1 MKQATPSLRKG
12 QQRLDKHN
20 EHDKKEESL
29 TSDLLVLPS
38 TSTFALKD
46 DKQEKLKKK
55 ARNFLDE
62 KQKIKTRAQS
72 LWAYIDATNSFD
84 QARFFQENA
93 EQVFQVVYDT
103 CIHQIEKIKHRS
115 ERPQSWNSKELVNL
129 QKTLFLLR
137 KIFLFVPELMRNG
150 WQRQNI
156 TTILTHILDHRN
168 HPRLR
173 ALGFQLLLLWLND
186 QVVEYPECMHLF
198 SNAISLD
205 LFILDEISTA
215 DTTQTPHNAPAAST
229 ATTSTNNASYI
240 SPVTVN
246 LMTNEQTEDNTT
258 SHNTLFSNGQHNKLH
273 SGGLQFVK
281 KLRETTHVD
290 KGHNKHALQRDER
303 IRASQIQ
310 LKQSFILADESSAPL
325 FPNPTQPTFND
336 SLVLIHIFISN
347 LVRLAY
353 VAAGSPPPPD
363 DYEYPPGDQFEPDD
377 GIATGVGIDAATAS
391 AKFLFK
397 IFRTHYMTKFVPRI
411 SKSLQM
417 EGANQGEVCG
427 FSSCPPSILRC
438 LFRFLIGYC
447 LDNDSNGI
455 HMHWPNLFQST
466 SAFAPSSPAI
476 PILKSI
482 VLSSHETREMLHEII
497 RQALILPC
505 TNAQYRDI
513 TRGAIH
519 ILGVWILGNEDE
531 RPSFLR
537 RSGSAVTRSSSTTS
551 AISANNAENSSTTKV
566 LSTSPI
572 TEDFPI
578 NPKNLEEQQSDA
590 NVFLRRYLLMIK
602 LIFEDHRVGEN
613 RDALVA
619 NVQQVTDWEGLV
631 ALYKDAINLYR
642 AIVVSKGG
650 IDIEWESWE
659 LLLHC
664 LLDIQQWLMS
674 QPEKYSRIP
683 VQPLAEDLASYIW
696 ETVFHAFVRA
706 KIVHLELWRQLKT
719 HVVSSMRWTQ
729 ALQQWVKIMQ
739 SLTRLLS
746 SRLYKVEY
754 DFDKG
759 RDDHLQQSIHF
770 INSSRAPAAGNNNK
784 SKVRSR
790 HLSIQGHPK
799 SSVSTGNKRGSNPG
813 RPLSS
818 CGSEGQLAT
827 QDRQPAEQQ
836 HLDPTTPAPE
846 GSVSTILRNLS
857 SASLSDIASTFKSD
871 RKSTNL
877 TSVPD
882 DEEAEVTT
890 KQNVKFGI
898 KNIIPTASFS
908 NTSSHTS
915 GSIAAN
921 NLTSSTSTAKR
932 SSGSHAAAGT
942 VSSTNEKTGRRTI
955 SIQQLDSLW
964 QDSGS
969 KLLNFVH
976 HGNDGSAVSPKNLTV
991 RQDEK
996 KTEWD
1001 RRSGSSSVLDDMA
1014 SSRSN
1019 RTSTSAPW
1027 PLANVADALSMMP
1040 NSSAVTEKLPAGLG
1054 SFKSSD
1060 FLNLNNLPF
1069 DGQHILMTWKNALF
1083 VVGNINQIEG
1093 AQNHA
1098 IAMQCVV
1105 DILDTF
1111 KLVRAQQP
1119 YTDVPIPAMYELV
1132 PWLFEATELPNTY
1145 EAGKASAYGS
1155 LCRLMSHI
1163 PEEQAPEGYC
1173 AAFYKAL
1180 LHGLGSESTTAIV
1193 HAILLNS
1200 ERLFSFPLPSI
1211 YVLIPPFTEAIEKE
1225 LLNPS
1230 GSKVSLN
1237 VRKSC
1242 ITILGSFVPISNQLK
1257 DITIS
1262 LEELETEWIP
1272 AFKKLQAFSFANIK
1286 VWLKDVLI
1294 KLVANSPKVTSELE
1308 TEVHCMLLGAL
1319 CAFVLDEMF
1328 ASESRQ
1334 NDMIRECVQSLVNHL
1349 YWCNISII
1357 NTVSDCISTFAQ
1369 IYKREA
1375 DPEGIVIQEVL
1386 THIID
1391 ALNVHL
1397 KYYEKNSKTG
1407 RGFIVSKLF
1416 SCLLEWVMS
1425 IEPVILVETDL
1436 CQLVFDVIELA
1447 IHLSSDGNEK
1457 MLPHPPRPSTA
1468 VKRKEISFK
1477 FKLGADKR
1485 PDIQQNEP
1493 IIGSDTLPDN
1503 DQAYVKESAE
1513 AVLLHLLH
1521 HFNNFAPPC
1530 GPATLY
1536 STIVGPGVSQDDV
1549 EYQQYQY
1556 FAFNDTTIIAFVE
1569 LSEAKGE
1576 RQARMII
1583 RDLTGRYVWDTLL
1596 EPKTKSVESTQSTD
1610 TEYYKPD
1617 KRFIRNVQDINDK
1630 PLTDHKEDAVSALL
1644 KQIGDSHPDCLLDS
1658 TLPLNVPSTPT
1669 ALQLEMIGNL
1679 GDQLDDYLKKEA
1691 EQNALQTPDSRLWY
1705 SKMNML
1711 RGKQDE
1717 SMQLVANFC
1726 LKKDFLPAFPQEA
1739 EESHVPFLYSRLL
1752 MSHLGLI
1759 EYDHLK
1765 DGSFQMLNKSPALYR
1780 DIRGLDRK
1788 HGRETM
1794 KIGLIYVGYG
1804 QEDEQ
1809 SILQN
1814 SQGSERYNA
1823 FVNSLGWE
1831 IDIASHTG
1839 YLGGLERNL
1848 TNGSRAT
1855 YYCSSTLE
1863 MIFHDVT
1870 KMPTDPSDPKQLK
1883 KKRHIGNDHVHIVWN
1898 EHARD
1903 YRIDTIGGDFG
1914 NAQIIVKP
1922 LPDNLYYIQIYR
1934 DSKVPYF
1941 GPLYDRMIVSQAS
1954 LGPLVRST
1962 AIDAF
1967 RATVHTNLYSFYK
1980 SVYAQRA
1987 SDIRTINQRHKL
1999 ATWSYQH
2006 FMEKVFMLEEQL

>member
-1 MKQATPSLRKG
+1 MPLTKSL
-12 QQRLDKHN
+12 Q
-20 EHDKKEESL
+20 
-29 TSDLLVLPS
+29 
-38 TSTFALKD
+38 
-46 DKQEKLKKK
+46 
-55 ARNFLDE
+55 
-62 KQKIKTRAQS
+62 
-72 LWAYIDATNSFD
+72 DATNSFD

-137 KIFLFVPELMRNG
+137 KVFLFVPELMRNG

-205 LFILDEISTA
+205 LFILDEITTIDKTQPTTNPPTST
-215 DTTQTPHNAPAAST
+215 TTNT
-229 ATTSTNNASYI
+229 TNNAPYV

-246 LMTNEQTEDNTT
+246 LMTNEQTEDVPHGAVTN
-258 SHNTLFSNGQHNKLH
+258 NNHNKLH

-281 KLRETTHVD
+281 KLRETHSD
-290 KGHNKHALQRDER
+290 KGQAKHSLKRDER
-303 IRASQIQ
+303 IKSSRTQ
-310 LKQSFILADESSAPL
+310 LKQSFILVDESSAPL
-325 FPNPTQPTFND
+325 FPSPTQPTYND

-353 VAAGSPPPPD
+353 VGAGSPPPPD
-363 DYEYPPGDQFEPDD
+363 DYEYPLGDQFEPDD

-397 IFRTHYMTKFVPRI
+397 IFRTHYMTKFVPLI
-411 SKSLQM
+411 SKSLYM
-417 EGANQGEVCG
+417 DGTTKGKELNG
-427 FSSCPPSILRC
+427 FPSCPPSILRC

-455 HMHWPNLFQST
+455 HMHWPNLFQSSAAFT
-466 SAFAPSSPAI
+466 SSSPAI

-497 RQALILPC
+497 RQALVLPC

-551 AISANNAENSSTTKV
+551 AVSTNNVTAENTPTKV
-566 LSTSPI
+566 LSASPV
-572 TEDFPI
+572 TEDFPTHH
-578 NPKNLEEQQSDA
+578 KTSDEQSDA

-602 LIFEDHRVGEN
+602 LIFEDHRPSEEQS
-613 RDALVA
+613 RDAIVA
-619 NVQQVTDWEGLV
+619 SVQQVTDWEGLV

-674 QPEKYSRIP
+674 QPEKYSRVP
-683 VQPLAEDLASYIW
+683 VQSLAEDLASYIW

-719 HVVSSMRWTQ
+719 HMVSSMRWTQ
-729 ALQQWVKIMQ
+729 ALQQWVKIMH
-739 SLTRLLS
+739 SMTRLLS
-746 SRLYKVEY
+746 TRLYKVEY
-754 DFDKG
+754 DFDKN
-759 RDDHLQQSIHF
+759 RTADENIQQSIHF
-770 INSSRAPAAGNNNK
+770 TSNSRALSSNNNNK
-784 SKVRSR
+784 NKVRSR
-790 HLSIQGHPK
+790 HLSIQGNPK
-799 SSVSTGNKRGSNPG
+799 GSTSTSNKHNSSG

-818 CGSEGQLAT
+818 CGSEGQLVT
-827 QDRQPAEQQ
+827 GSQDKQSVEQQ
-836 HLDPTTPAPE
+836 YLEPSPSNTPAPE

-857 SASLSDIASTFKSD
+857 SASLSDIASTFKAD

-882 DEEAEVTT
+882 GEEVGEEQIAPT

-915 GSIAAN
+915 SSGGNQYA
-921 NLTSSTSTAKR
+921 LTSSTSTVKR
-932 SSGSHAAAGT
+932 VSGSHASASGHGT
-942 VSSTNEKTGRRTI
+942 VSSTGGHEKISSGTGRRTI

-976 HGNDGSAVSPKNLTV
+976 HGNDGLQVGASKGSPVKH
-991 RQDEK
+991 DEK
-996 KTEWD
+996 KIEWD
-1001 RRSGSSSVLDDMA
+1001 RKSGSSSVLDDVA

-1027 PLANVADALSMMP
+1027 PLANATEALSIIP
-1040 NSSAVTEKLPAGLG
+1040 SSSAVSEKLPAGLG

-1060 FLNLNNLPF
+1060 FLNLNNLPY
-1069 DGQHILMTWKNALF
+1069 DGQQILTTWKNALF
-1083 VVGNINQIEG
+1083 AAGNINQIEG
-1093 AQNHA
+1093 AHNHA

-1111 KLVRAQQP
+1111 KLIRAQQS
-1119 YTDVPIPAMYELV
+1119 YCDVPIPAIT
-1132 PWLFEATELPNTY
+1132 FEI
-1145 EAGKASAYGS
+1145 GKASAYGS
-1155 LCRLMSHI
+1155 LCRLMSQI
-1163 PEEQAPEGYC
+1163 SEEEVPEGYYT
-1173 AAFYKAL
+1173 AFYKAIL
-1180 LHGLGSESTTAIV
+1180 NGLGSKNTAIV

-1200 ERLFSFPLPSI
+1200 ERLFSFSLPSI
-1211 YVLIPPFTEAIEKE
+1211 YILIPPFTEVIEKE
-1225 LLNPS
+1225 LLNCT
-1230 GSKVSLN
+1230 GSNVPLN
-1237 VRKSC
+1237 VRRSC
-1242 ITILGSFVPISNQLK
+1242 VKILGSFVPITNQLK

-1262 LEELETEWIP
+1262 LEGLDTECIP
-1272 AFKKLQAFSFANIK
+1272 AYQKLSAFSFIDIK
-1286 VWLKDVLI
+1286 VWIKNVLI
-1294 KLVANSPKVTSELE
+1294 KLVENSHKAVGERE

-1319 CAFVLDEMF
+1319 CASVLDEMSM
-1328 ASESRQ
+1328 SESRQ
-1334 NDMIRECVQSLVNHL
+1334 NDTIYECVLSLVNHL
-1349 YWCNISII
+1349 YWCNISVI
-1357 NTVSDCISTFAQ
+1357 NTVANCISTFAQ
-1369 IYKREA
+1369 IYKGEA
-1375 DPEGIVIQEVL
+1375 DPAGIIIQEVL

-1391 ALNVHL
+1391 ALNIHL
-1397 KYYEKNSKTG
+1397 KYYEKNIKTG
-1407 RGFIVSKLF
+1407 RGFIISKLF
-1416 SCLLEWVMS
+1416 SCLLEWIMS
-1425 IEPVILVETDL
+1425 IDPVILVETDL
-1436 CQLVFDVIELA
+1436 SQLVFDVIELA

-1457 MLPHPPRPSTA
+1457 ILPHSPRTPDAVDSKKKETA
-1468 VKRKEISFK
+1468 FK

-1485 PDIQQNEP
+1485 PDIQQNEH
-1493 IIGSDTLPDN
+1493 IIGSDALPEN

-1530 GPATLY
+1530 GPATLH
-1536 STIVGPGVSQDDV
+1536 STIVGPGISQDDSD
-1549 EYQQYQY
+1549 YQQYQY
-1556 FAFNDTTIIAFVE
+1556 FSFNDTTIIAFVE
-1569 LSEAKGE
+1569 LFETKE
-1576 RQARMII
+1576 RQARMIV

-1596 EPKTKSVESTQSTD
+1596 EPKIKQNDNTD
-1610 TEYYKPD
+1610 TEEDSYKPD
-1617 KRFIRNVQDINDK
+1617 QRFIQNNEDK
-1630 PLTDHKEDAVSALL
+1630 DEKPSLEAEEDSMSALL
-1644 KQIGDSHPDCLLDS
+1644 KQIGDTHPDCLLDT

-1669 ALQLEMIGNL
+1669 ALQLEMLGNL
-1679 GDQLDDYLKKEA
+1679 GDHLSDYLKKET
-1691 EQNALQTPDSRLWY
+1691 EQNTQQAPNARLWY
-1705 SKMNML
+1705 SKMNAL
-1711 RGKQDE
+1711 RQTEIEDSKSSEPIQ
-1717 SMQLVANFC
+1717 SQLIAN
-1726 LKKDFLPAFPQEA
+1726 LSSKKDFLPAFP
-1739 EESHVPFLYSRLL
+1739 EEVGEPHVPFLYSRLL

-1765 DGSFQMLNKSPALYR
+1765 DGYFQILNKNPSLYR

-1794 KIGLIYVGYG
+1794 KIGLIYVGNG

-1809 SILQN
+1809 IILQN
-1814 SQGSERYNA
+1814 SQGSKGYNA

-1831 IDIASHTG
+1831 IDIATHTG

-1848 TNGSRAT
+1848 TNGSKAT

-1898 EHARD
+1898 EHERD
-1903 YRIDTIGGDFG
+1903 YRTDTIGGDFG

-1922 LPDNLYYIQIYR
+1922 LPNSLYFVQIHR

-1967 RATVHTNLYSFYK
+1967 RATVHTNFYSFYK
-1980 SVYAQRA
+1980 CVYAQRA
-1987 SDIRTINQRHKL
+1987 SDIRTITQRHKF
-1999 ATWSYQH
+1999 ATWSYEQ
-2006 FMEKVFMLEEQL
+2006 FMEKVFMLEE